1 MQAAFSFF
9 FNTINFRIR
18 TVSWRCAAI
27 PTLEVAARGADCRHT
42 EKAACTPIIFK
53 CRQPS
58 AGNRTPTS
66 PPRVRGQ
73 NPPPFRTEIRAA
85 RRSPHPNP
93 LPRERGWICCTSEKS
108 SLHISGN
115 IQSESAGCFF
125 TAEKPHRP
133 KFAGT
138 PIPPNQARY
147 AFAAAAHTPN
157 PVHRQHSA
165 SPRLFQ

>member
-1 MQAAFSFF
+1 MFF
-9 FNTINFRIR
+9 QYDKFPHSHGFMALRRHTH
-18 TVSWRCAAI
+18 
-27 PTLEVAARGADCRHT
+27 ARGGCPSQ
-42 EKAACTPIIFK
+42 KAACTATIFK

-157 PVHRQHSA
+157 PAHR
-165 SPRLFQ
+165 

>member
-1 MQAAFSFF
+1 MFF

-27 PTLEVAARGADCRHT
+27 PTLEAAARSADCRHT

-58 AGNRTPTS
+58 AGNRTPTLS
-66 PPRVRGQ
+66 PRVRRQ

-85 RRSPHPNP
+85 RRSPRPNP
-93 LPRERGWICCTSEKS
+93 PPRERGRICCELKKS
-108 SLHISGN
+108 SLHLEYLKCRLLFMQENPRG
-115 IQSESAGCFF
+115 G
-125 TAEKPHRP
+125 KPH
-133 KFAGT
+133 GT

-157 PVHRQHSA
+157 PAPRQHSV
-165 SPRLFQ
+165 SPRLSR

>member
-1 MQAAFSFF
+1 MFF
-9 FNTINFRIR
+9 QYDKFPHSHGFMALR
-18 TVSWRCAAI
+18 
-27 PTLEVAARGADCRHT
+27 RHT
-42 EKAACTPIIFK
+42 HAWGGCPSPKAACTAIIFK

-58 AGNRTPTS
+58 AGNRKPTPS
-66 PPRVRGQ
+66 PRGRGQ

-93 LPRERGWICCTSEKS
+93 LPRERGRICCEPKKS
-108 SLHISGN
+108 SLHIGGN

-133 KFAGT
+133 KSAGT
-138 PIPPNQARY
+138 PIPPNQARC

-157 PVHRQHSA
+157 PAHRQHSV
-165 SPRLFQ
+165 SPRLSR

>member
-1 MQAAFSFF
+1 MFF

-27 PTLEVAARGADCRHT
+27 PTLEAAARSADCRHT
-42 EKAACTPIIFK
+42 EKAACAPIIFK
-53 CRQPS
+53 CRQPQTHS
-58 AGNRTPTS
+58 S
-66 PPRVRGQ
+66 PRARGQ

-93 LPRERGWICCTSEKS
+93 PPRERGRICCELKKS
-108 SLHISGN
+108 SLHLEYLKCRLLFMRANPRDG
-115 IQSESAGCFF
+115 
-125 TAEKPHRP
+125 KPY
-133 KFAGT
+133 GT

-157 PVHRQHSA
+157 RAHRQDSA
-165 SPRLFQ
+165 SPRLSR